1 MDRMVSPRTP
11 YRGRRSPRARMY
23 RRPLF
28 LVTALALA
36 GILIPLSR
44 SEQVPPAPGSD
55 PAASEPG
62 VSSGPPPVTVE
73 VDRVEPE
80 LLRDVATF
88 SGQLDAEY
96 SVLLKPETD
105 GVIEAITFAEGQ
117 VVRKDD
123 VLYRLRGGEQRARL
137 REAQAT
143 LALKREEYGRTQK
156 LLERNAVSLAQEDRA
171 EAELEVAKAR
181 VELAQLELDRT
192 EIRAPFDGVV
202 GQRLVSPGDRV
213 TEDDELV
220 RIDAVDRLQLRF
232 ATSEHGVA
240 FARLGAKVEL
250 SVVAYPGERF
260 PGEVFF
266 VSPAL
271 DPATR
276 RMILKAWVP
285 NPSGRLR
292 PGMFANVDLEIAR
305 RDNVILVP
313 ESAVVFDRHGTYV
326 WRLDEDGVAE
336 RVPIETG
343 LRKGGRVEVT
353 IGLRPGDRVVTAG
366 THKVTEGKKVVARSS
381 RSTSQALHELS
392 PRQSSGEG
400 T

>member
-28 LVTALALA
+28 LLTALVLA

-232 ATSEHGVA
+232 ATATRSLVGPALFVWLVTVLFDRWMPPDFAWFDPANQNPRLLLPLFVYFDNVDFRGLSDLLLEVLSVMPLGFLLASRSGRWTVGRAAVWGLLLGIVLQGVQYFHLDRTA
-240 FARLGAKVEL
+240 EMTDVLAGGLGAALGVLLWRWAQRVRAE
-250 SVVAYPGERF
+250 AIAGQQRF
-260 PGEVFF
+260 
-266 VSPAL
+266 A
-271 DPATR
+271 
-276 RMILKAWVP
+276 
-285 NPSGRLR
+285 
-292 PGMFANVDLEIAR
+292 
-305 RDNVILVP
+305 
-313 ESAVVFDRHGTYV
+313 
-326 WRLDEDGVAE
+326 
-336 RVPIETG
+336 
-343 LRKGGRVEVT
+343 
-353 IGLRPGDRVVTAG
+353 
-366 THKVTEGKKVVARSS
+366 
-381 RSTSQALHELS
+381 
-392 PRQSSGEG
+392 
-400 T
+400 